1 MAGKPTYEE
10 LEQRVKDL
18 EKALAG
24 SELPGIEESLYQA
37 EEMVKGILKIIPDTV
52 SIKRVADDSYIEVN
66 DFFSH
71 LFGYSREEII
81 GKTPLELNIYIN
93 PSDRTFILSL
103 IKEKGFVNGL
113 EVNYRKKD
121 GTPITTL
128 LSAQTIRY
136 NNEDCLVAV
145 TRDISK
151 LRETEQALRKSEEE
165 YRLLIE
171 NANEGIIV
179 IQGGQIVFINPQ
191 AMNLSGFSPDEI
203 HQIQIGEFIHPEDRE
218 EAIGRYLRIL
228 QGENNPGDF
237 EYRAIDGRGNLRW
250 LRSRSVLIEW
260 KKAPAVLTFAS
271 ELTEWKK
278 TEAEKKRLE
287 ALLRQSQKM
296 EAIGTLAGGIAHD
309 FNNILTAI
317 MGYAE
322 LSLFDLPKRN
332 PSRDHIIQVLKATGR
347 AKDLV
352 QQILTFSRQSEQED
366 RPILISQVAKEV
378 LKLLRAS
385 LPSTIEIRT
394 KIQKEAGA
402 VLADPTQIQQVIM
415 NLCTNAAYAM
425 REKGGVLDVRVE
437 DIEMGAEQSKT
448 ITDRKPGLYIKIT
461 IKDTGEGMTPETM
474 EHIFEPYFTTKEK
487 ETGTGLGLAVVHGII
502 KRLNGYIQVESRPET
517 GTTFTIFFP
526 KIGVSVTEKIEPL
539 ALPPMGHERILIV
552 DDEEIII
559 TLEKEMLQRL
569 GYTVVSRTSP
579 LEALEVFR
587 AKSGEFDLVITDQ
600 TMPHMT
606 GEHLAQKLIEIKP
619 DIPIVLC
626 TGYSAQID
634 ENSAKALGIREFI
647 MKPIVLLD
655 LARIIRKVLDQSP

>member
-18 EKALAG
+18 EKSLAG

-37 EEMVKGILKIIPDTV
+37 EEMVRGILKIIPDTV

-145 TRDISK
+145 TRDIRK

-260 KKAPAVLTFAS
+260 KKGPAVLTFAS
-271 ELTEWKK
+271 DLTAWKK

-287 ALLRQSQKM
+287 ALLRKSQKM

-322 LSLFDLPKRN
+322 LSLF
-332 PSRDHIIQVLKATGR
+332 A
-347 AKDLV
+347 
-352 QQILTFSRQSEQED
+352 
-366 RPILISQVAKEV
+366 
-378 LKLLRAS
+378 
-385 LPSTIEIRT
+385 
-394 KIQKEAGA
+394 
-402 VLADPTQIQQVIM
+402 
-415 NLCTNAAYAM
+415 
-425 REKGGVLDVRVE
+425 
-437 DIEMGAEQSKT
+437 
-448 ITDRKPGLYIKIT
+448 
-461 IKDTGEGMTPETM
+461 
-474 EHIFEPYFTTKEK
+474 
-487 ETGTGLGLAVVHGII
+487 
-502 KRLNGYIQVESRPET
+502 
-517 GTTFTIFFP
+517 
-526 KIGVSVTEKIEPL
+526 
-539 ALPPMGHERILIV
+539 
-552 DDEEIII
+552 
-559 TLEKEMLQRL
+559 
-569 GYTVVSRTSP
+569 
-579 LEALEVFR
+579 
-587 AKSGEFDLVITDQ
+587 
-600 TMPHMT
+600 
-606 GEHLAQKLIEIKP
+606 
-619 DIPIVLC
+619 
-626 TGYSAQID
+626 
-634 ENSAKALGIREFI
+634 
-647 MKPIVLLD
+647 
-655 LARIIRKVLDQSP
+655 

>member
-191 AMNLSGFSPDEI
+191 AMNLSGFSR
-203 HQIQIGEFIHPEDRE
+203 GIHPSR
-218 EAIGRYLRIL
+218 RS
-228 QGENNPGDF
+228 
-237 EYRAIDGRGNLRW
+237 GRGHR
-250 LRSRSVLIEW
+250 
-260 KKAPAVLTFAS
+260 P
-271 ELTEWKK
+271 
-278 TEAEKKRLE
+278 
-287 ALLRQSQKM
+287 
-296 EAIGTLAGGIAHD
+296 
-309 FNNILTAI
+309 
-317 MGYAE
+317 
-322 LSLFDLPKRN
+322 LSPY
-332 PSRDHIIQVLKATGR
+332 PSR
-347 AKDLV
+347 
-352 QQILTFSRQSEQED
+352 
-366 RPILISQVAKEV
+366 
-378 LKLLRAS
+378 
-385 LPSTIEIRT
+385 
-394 KIQKEAGA
+394 
-402 VLADPTQIQQVIM
+402 
-415 NLCTNAAYAM
+415 
-425 REKGGVLDVRVE
+425 
-437 DIEMGAEQSKT
+437 
-448 ITDRKPGLYIKIT
+448 RK
-461 IKDTGEGMTPETM
+461 
-474 EHIFEPYFTTKEK
+474 
-487 ETGTGLGLAVVHGII
+487 
-502 KRLNGYIQVESRPET
+502 
-517 GTTFTIFFP
+517 
-526 KIGVSVTEKIEPL
+526 
-539 ALPPMGHERILIV
+539 
-552 DDEEIII
+552 
-559 TLEKEMLQRL
+559 
-569 GYTVVSRTSP
+569 
-579 LEALEVFR
+579 
-587 AKSGEFDLVITDQ
+587 
-600 TMPHMT
+600 
-606 GEHLAQKLIEIKP
+606 
-619 DIPIVLC
+619 
-626 TGYSAQID
+626 
-634 ENSAKALGIREFI
+634 
-647 MKPIVLLD
+647 
-655 LARIIRKVLDQSP
+655 